1 MLNVSVSISSDLH
14 TVHAVLTIQS
24 RGVAN
29 FEGICLRTSRLSS
42 YVPPPRL
49 SGKPGDELT
58 GSLDPRKLFPRNV
71 CECQSAKIL
80 RLENFA
86 LYGICR
92 LNFRATVV
100 PRRINPFDKL
110 KTDLVTAGVLLEP
123 I

>member
-29 FEGICLRTSRLSS
+29 FEAICLR
-42 YVPPPRL
+42 PQL

-58 GSLDPRKLFPRNV
+58 GILDPRKLFPRNV

-80 RLENFA
+80 RLENLA
-86 LYGICR
+86 LYGIYLHKR
-92 LNFRATVV
+92 GHTLQ
-100 PRRINPFDKL
+100 L
-110 KTDLVTAGVLLEP
+110 
-123 I
+123 